1 MDDETTGETPP
12 RNAPGDPSPWALAGL
27 GMQFFVA
34 VFVFVYAGN
43 WMDTRWHTSPLFV
56 LVGLFAGGGGTFFL
70 SYKRLMRDAN
80 SGSRQQ
86 SHRDNG
92 TPQS

>member
-1 MDDETTGETPP
+1 MVDETTGETPP
-12 RNAPGDPSPWALAGL
+12 QTASGEKSPWALAGL

-34 VFVFVYAGN
+34 LFVFVYAGN

-56 LVGLFAGGGGTFFL
+56 LVGLVIGGGGTFFL

-80 SGSRQQ
+80 PESTQPT
-86 SHRDNG
+86 HRNDR